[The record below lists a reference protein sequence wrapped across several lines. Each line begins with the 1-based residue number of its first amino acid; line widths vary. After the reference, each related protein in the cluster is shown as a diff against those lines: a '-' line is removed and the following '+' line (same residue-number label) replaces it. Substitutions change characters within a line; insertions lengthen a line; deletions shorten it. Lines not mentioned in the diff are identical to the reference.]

1 MTPRL
6 IRHGIAAAVFGGL
19 LMASP
24 AVATNNGNFS
34 LEVLVDGRPLAEY
47 AQQHALYIE
56 AQPKAEYALRLSNR
70 SPRRVAVALAV
81 DGLNTIDARSTT
93 AARARKWVLD
103 PWQTVVIEGWQ
114 VSGSTARR
122 FVFTT
127 EASSYGAWL
136 GRTENLGVIEA
147 VVYPERRPL
156 PRPRVLEQGKA
167 AAGAPAA
174 PGARDEASGRSEAEG
189 YAATG
194 IGDEVDHRVVQVRL
208 NLEPTPSARVRL
220 RYEYR
225 PELVRLGVLPRCDD
239 ELTRRER
246 AHGFTDTGFCP
257 DPRRGK

>member
-1 MTPRL
+1 MTPRS
-6 IRHGIAAAVFGGL
+6 IRHSLAAAVLGSL
-19 LMASP
+19 IALP
-24 AVATNNGNFS
+24 AAATNNGDFT
-34 LEVLVDGRPLAEY
+34 LEVLVNGRPLAEY
-47 AQQHALYIE
+47 AHQGASYVE
-56 AQPKAEYALRLSNR
+56 AQPQAEYSLRLANR

-81 DGLNTIDARSTT
+81 DGLNTIDAHSTT
-93 AARARKWVLD
+93 AAEARKWVLD

-136 GRTENLGVIEA
+136 GRADNLGVIEA
-147 VVYPERRPL
+147 VVFAERRPL
-156 PRPRVLEQGKA
+156 PRPRIDEHGKA
-167 AAGAPAA
+167 AEAPAA
-174 PGARDEASGRSEAEG
+174 PGARDQAAGRSEAEG
-189 YAATG
+189 FAATG
-194 IGDEVDHRVVQVRL
+194 IGDEVDHQVVQVRL
-208 NLEPTPSARVRL
+208 NLESMPSAQVRL

-239 ELTRRER
+239 ALARRER